1 MIENPPIVLITLIC
15 ASPSLFIMLLFY
27 VVFVEADLRRQE
39 AEPETK
45 GDRSK

>member
-1 MIENPPIVLITLIC
+1 MIQNLSTFLITLIC

-39 AEPETK
+39 AEAETK
-45 GDRSK
+45 GDR